1 VVDAVISREIV
12 LAVPLAL
19 AQEIEIT
26 TVRADAAEDLDQDQD
41 PAAPEATPLAMAG
54 DTTREAIPQREKRE
68 RGEVAA
74 AGLQRVVSALE
85 ATLAATVGETLA
97 HLLVPR
103 APAMKEDLNLQEK
116 LRVMELLQINT
127 KAHLKLLPPTAKL
140 TLKNK
145 PTEASVIFTL
155 IKGSWTQP
163 PEPTCHI

>member
-1 VVDAVISREIV
+1 MADVVISREIV
-12 LAVPLAL
+12 LAVLLAL

-41 PAAPEATPLAMAG
+41 QAAPEATPLAMAG
-54 DTTREAIPQREKRE
+54 DTTREATPQREKRE

-85 ATLAATVGETLA
+85 ATLAATAEETLA

-103 APAMKEDLNLQEK
+103 APAMIEDLNLLEK
-116 LRVMELLQINT
+116 LRLMELLQINT
-127 KAHLKLLPPTAKL
+127 KTHLRLLPPTAKL

-155 IKGSWTQP
+155 IKGS
-163 PEPTCHI
+163 

>member
-1 VVDAVISREIV
+1 VADVVISREIV
-12 LAVPLAL
+12 LAVHLAL

-54 DTTREAIPQREKRE
+54 DTTREATPQREKRE

-116 LRVMELLQINT
+116 LRAMELLQINT

-155 IKGSWTQP
+155 IKGS
-163 PEPTCHI
+163 